1 MRCKIF
7 SEKAER
13 IGELESEIND
23 FLSNNSVQPIHI
35 LQTETNEYFT
45 ITIFYEGIES

>member
-1 MRCKIF
+1 MKCKIF
-7 SEKAER
+7 CEIAE
-13 IGELESEIND
+13 GVGNLESEIND
-23 FLSNNSVQPIHI
+23 FLSKNSVQPIHI